1 MKRNPFTLTL
11 GCAAILFTLSG
22 CSVFSKDAPQ
32 ERLEGERISIL
43 QLQNE
48 LTTGSQETTETPLLP
63 AAWKNSYWPQTGG
76 YPNHSMQH
84 LSLDEDL
91 QLAWK
96 ASIGQGST
104 KRIPLTASPIVVD
117 ELIYTLNTEARI
129 YAFNVE
135 TGKKVWAK
143 YVGPDNKKDEN
154 VITGGLAYSNKRI
167 YATNGLNEILALD
180 HKTGEIIW
188 RKKLQSTSQAAP
200 TILDGRI
207 YVMTV
212 DNRLLALN
220 EADGEFLWEYRGI
233 SEGTG
238 LIGAASP
245 AANREIVVPVFSSGE
260 ITALH
265 VENGGFAWSD
275 SLSSTQKF
283 GGIGSLTDIKAL
295 PVIDKGLLIAMNFS
309 GRMAAIDIRSGG
321 RIWERDIG
329 SSNTPW
335 IAGEVIYVLSADN
348 NLMAL
353 NRQTGLIHWIT
364 GQDNYENADKRKNP
378 INWQGPILV
387 NGRLITVGSHGITK
401 EHSATT
407 GEFLREWKTSKNISI
422 TPIVAGQ
429 TLYLLSEKGTLYAYK

>member
-1 MKRNPFTLTL
+1 M
-11 GCAAILFTLSG
+11 
-22 CSVFSKDAPQ
+22 
-32 ERLEGERISIL
+32 
-43 QLQNE
+43 
-48 LTTGSQETTETPLLP
+48 
-63 AAWKNSYWPQTGG
+63 
-76 YPNHSMQH
+76 H
-84 LSLDEDL
+84 
-91 QLAWK
+91 
-96 ASIGQGST
+96 
-104 KRIPLTASPIVVD
+104 
-117 ELIYTLNTEARI
+117 
-129 YAFNVE
+129 
-135 TGKKVWAK
+135 
-143 YVGPDNKKDEN
+143 
-154 VITGGLAYSNKRI
+154 
-167 YATNGLNEILALD
+167 
-180 HKTGEIIW
+180 
-188 RKKLQSTSQAAP
+188 AAP
-200 TILDGRI
+200 VRI
-207 YVMTV
+207 EPVRVGIGTMPCPFRMSYTRGAQTV
-212 DNRLLALN
+212 HAVSGQIELHP
-220 EADGEFLWEYRGI
+220 I
-233 SEGTG
+233 SS
-238 LIGAASP
+238 AASKET
-245 AANREIVVPVFSSGE
+245 RVLRIFHHEIVHEFRTHFVSALVFSSGE